1 MAKFQKGQSGNPGGR
16 PKLLGEVRDLAQ
28 QNTEEAIATLCVI
41 MQDEKKPAAAR
52 VAAANAILDRGWGK
66 PQQKIEAD
74 IGKSHEDCLRALK

>member
-28 QNTEEAIATLCVI
+28 QNTEEAITTLCVI

-66 PQQKIEAD
+66 PQQTLEAR
-74 IGKSHEDCLRALK
+74 ISKSHEDCLKELK